1 MDDHTEQSVKDK
13 ILSFEVKYDENMPET
28 DFKIDDDEDEM
39 LSKMMPPEMKK
50 GFSCHPAMSKIGA
63 SPYKDKNAF

>member
-1 MDDHTEQSVKDK
+1 MDDQTEGVVKNK
-13 ILSFEVKYDENMPET
+13 VLAFEEKYDENMPET

-39 LSKMMPPEMKK
+39 ISKMMPPEMKK
-50 GFSCHPAMSKIGA
+50 GFSCHPAMSKLGA